1 MGRPNLDH
9 AVLGGDDID
18 RPRLLNVASLDNV
31 DLPPTATQMRTET
44 CMHGRNHSDTRASHG
59 HEPNHLGASD
69 EQTEAR
75 ACHCPCPADC
85 SRLTQLNS
93 PSGHASRSTLLT
105 PFAANR
111 ENGQYMPAHKRQ
123 MDLHNLP
130 PAQRSE
136 HLSLSLSPSLSL
148 YLPLSLCLSLSP
160 SFSRPIVP
168 DRSVDASAHG
178 MRYPNRRQTACV
190 RRRNCDHRLARTRM
204 RQATNAKTKSGKEQ
218 ETEI

>member
-1 MGRPNLDH
+1 
-9 AVLGGDDID
+9 
-18 RPRLLNVASLDNV
+18 
-31 DLPPTATQMRTET
+31 
-44 CMHGRNHSDTRASHG
+44 MHGRNHSDTRASRG
-59 HEPNHLGASD
+59 HVPNHLGASD

-75 ACHCPCPADC
+75 ACHCPCPAAC

-148 YLPLSLCLSLSP
+148 SLPLSLSVSFFLPHSLCRLCLS
-160 SFSRPIVP
+160 
-168 DRSVDASAHG
+168 DRSMHLH
-178 MRYPNRRQTACV
+178 TACV
-190 RRRNCDHRLARTRM
+190 TQTDDRRHALDAATATTAWQGHGCGRPRMRRRNQGKSR
-204 RQATNAKTKSGKEQ
+204 RQRYR
-218 ETEI
+218 ETERKRDRQR